1 MSLKKARTMWSQPS
15 VGVGSATLAFAAWLA
30 FAGSVAAA
38 GKPTTVAELA
48 LYRGPDRQKI
58 LVDGAKKEG
67 KLTFYTSNTWMR
79 KIAEA
84 FGKKYPFIK
93 VAVWRSG
100 SKKLLKRVSE
110 EYSARRFIADVVEA
124 SFEGIAP
131 LHRAGVLQEHYSPE
145 MVHYGD
151 HVKRTGKKGVY
162 FWADRELYI
171 SLGFNTKIIPP
182 DKAPKKIEDLLDPK
196 WKGKMS
202 IAGTNTG
209 IRWVGILLG
218 EMGREYLDKLGRQQ
232 IRTQNISGA
241 ALAGLV
247 VSGEVPLSPTIYNS
261 NIFTAKKKGAP
272 VEWRPLEPVITS
284 VGYSGLPGNAP
295 NPHSALL
302 FLDYLHSKEGA
313 LVGIKGGLASPRGDM
328 GSLEQKFK
336 KVYLENKYSVE
347 DLAKN
352 FPKWEKLMRR
362 LFSGKR

>member
-1 MSLKKARTMWSQPS
+1 
-15 VGVGSATLAFAAWLA
+15 
-30 FAGSVAAA
+30 
-38 GKPTTVAELA
+38 
-48 LYRGPDRQKI
+48 PDRQKI
-58 LVDGAKKEG
+58 LVDGAKGEG

-84 FGKKYPFIK
+84 YGKKYPFIK
-93 VAVWRSG
+93 VSVWRSG

-110 EYSARRFIADVVEA
+110 EYSARRYIADVVEA
-124 SFEGIAP
+124 SYEGIAP

-145 MVHYGD
+145 AVHYGD
-151 HVKRTGKKGVY
+151 HVKRTGKKGIY

-182 DKAPKKIEDLLDPK
+182 DKAPKTMEDLLDPQ

-202 IAGTNTG
+202 ISGTNTG

-232 IRTQNISGA
+232 IKTQNISGA

-261 NIFTAKKKGAP
+261 NIFTAKKKKAP

-284 VGYSGLPGNAP
+284 VGYSGLPGKAP
-295 NPHSALL
+295 NPHAALL

-313 LVGIKGGLASPRGDM
+313 LVGIKGGLGPPRADM
-328 GSLEQKFK
+328 ESSEKKFK

-347 DLAKN
+347 ALAKN

-362 LFSGKR
+362 LFGGKR